1 MSLLRCGAC
10 NGQKKI
16 WGAGMI
22 SQYECK
28 HCAGIGHVLPEM
40 KIEDLPVNKEFEEVV
55 EEKKAKVVVKKAVT
69 KKAVLKPVQ
78 KPVIKKATTKKGLI
92 NDDI

>member
-1 MSLLRCGAC
+1 MNLLRCSAC

-28 HCAGIGHVLPEM
+28 HCAGVGHVLPEM
-40 KIEDLPVNKEFEEVV
+40 RIEDLPVNEEVEEVIQEIV
-55 EEKKAKVVVKKAVT
+55 EEKKARVVVKKAVT
-69 KKAVLKPVQ
+69 KKAVLKPT
-78 KPVIKKATTKKGLI
+78 KKAATKKGLI
-92 NDDI
+92 KNDA